1 MELVIGIIG
10 LIVVVLIAIIPY
22 YRSKY
27 ILRPEVTVEIT
38 PNGGMSAPR
47 GFSSKNV
54 VNEEGYIDG
63 NNAIRIFELTW
74 RYNVKITNNSDL
86 TAFYPILE
94 YNPNGPKFTQID
106 KINRLEP
113 IKPAESLELKA
124 EYKKYEEAKGKDRTQ
139 VGEEP
144 PSEFSELRILLSY
157 ENSKKRRFY
166 TLFDYNSKSTK
177 NIFLRTKPKDYGNN

>member
-1 MELVIGIIG
+1 MELIIGIAG
-10 LIVVVLIAIIPY
+10 LIIGIVIAIIPY

-27 ILRPEVTVEIT
+27 ILRPEVTIEIT
-38 PNGGMSAPR
+38 PNGGMSSPR
-47 GFSSKNV
+47 GFSSKNK
-54 VNEEGYIDG
+54 VNAEGYIDG

-74 RYNVKITNNSDL
+74 KYNVKITNNSDL

-106 KINRLEP
+106 KINKLEP

-124 EYKKYEEAKGKDRTQ
+124 EYKKYEEAMGKARTKIGQ
-139 VGEEP
+139 AP
-144 PSEFSELRILLSY
+144 PPEFSELGILLSY

-166 TLFDYNSKSTK
+166 TLFDYNAKSNK
-177 NIFLRTKPKDYGNN
+177 NTFLRTKPKDYGNN